1 MDAKD
6 LLDAIREQ
14 LSPHAVAAIAW
25 RLKFNNSSFTN
36 NDDVD
41 RQVRW
46 FTEQL
51 TALLGGEDQR
61 DRLAKELGL

>member
-14 LSPHAVAAIAW
+14 LTPHAVAVIAW

-36 NDDVD
+36 DDNVD

-51 TALLGGEDQR
+51 TALLGGTDQR
-61 DRLAKELGL
+61 DQLAKELGL

>member
-6 LLDAIREQ
+6 LLDAVREQ

-36 NDDVD
+36 DDNVD
-41 RQVRW
+41 HQVRW

-51 TALLGGEDQR
+51 TALLGGADQR
-61 DRLAKELGL
+61 DQLAKELGL